1 MGVTGPEKGAECL
14 KKEMTKTS
22 QIWKENGHQDARSQK
37 DFIWEQP
44 KKSPHWDTLLSNCQ
58 QSKTKGKIWKQQE
71 KSNPSHARESSQHC

>member
-44 KKSPHWDTLLSNCQ
+44 KKSPH
-58 QSKTKGKIWKQQE
+58 
-71 KSNPSHARESSQHC
+71 